1 MGVKMKDIEQMIELE
16 NIVREHQDS
25 LNSLIA
31 YSVHG
36 FLSPDTFT
44 LELAKMQKRTLNRCL
59 STLPQDEKE
68 MVSKIILE
76 RL

>member
-1 MGVKMKDIEQMIELE
+1 MKDIEQMIELE

-25 LNSLIA
+25 LNRLIA
-31 YSVHG
+31 YSVCG
-36 FLSPDTFT
+36 LLVPESFT

-59 STLPQDEKE
+59 ATLSQDEKE

>member
-25 LNSLIA
+25 LNRLIA
-31 YSVHG
+31 YSVRG
-36 FLSPDTFT
+36 LLVPNTFT
-44 LELAKMQKRTLNRCL
+44 IELAKMQKRTLNRCL
-59 STLPQDEKE
+59 ATLPHDEKE
-68 MVSKIILE
+68 RVSKIILE